1 MIMVERSVE
10 LKAPVDAVWKAIGG
24 FGQLGDWHP
33 AVMACRVEQKEDR
46 TLRVLTLGGG
56 AQLVEELVPA
66 ETESQQYSYK
76 ILSGPLPVA
85 DYVATLA
92 VSEKNGGT
100 LVHWQGSFNG
110 KGMSDED
117 AANVIAGVYEAGLA
131 NLEKKFS

>member
-1 MIMVERSVE
+1 MITVERSVE
-10 LKAPVDAVWKAIGG
+10 LKAPVDAVWKVIGG

-33 AVMACRVEQKEDR
+33 AVMACRLDQKEDR
-46 TLRVLTLGGG
+46 VLRVLTLGDG
-56 AQLVEELVPA
+56 AQLVEELVP
-66 ETESQQYSYK
+66 EEGDGLRYSYK

-85 DYVATLA
+85 DYVATLSA
-92 VSEKNGGT
+92 SEKNGGT